1 LSVDGSGVA
10 GEPLPEEDAYTA
22 PQAARILGLSD
33 RRVRQMLEAGELGGE
48 RDASGKWWIL
58 QRAVHAALE
67 DRGSPRTRSREQ
79 RRAASGAG
87 DAGETPV
94 PPQGVPGGPESV
106 RELVQR
112 VEDLS
117 YRLGRSEARAELT
130 ERAES
135 TLREE
140 RDRLARELE
149 EERDERRRLAE
160 RLERLEGG
168 RRGDREATPPSA
180 ALLPEDSAASDT
192 EARSSEEERPEASV
206 ERETARRPW
215 WLRWLGG

>member
-1 LSVDGSGVA
+1 MSVDGSGVA
-10 GEPLPEEDAYTA
+10 GEPLPGEDAYTA

-33 RRVRQMLEAGELGGE
+33 RRVRQMLEAGEMEGE
-48 RDASGKWWIL
+48 RDASGKWWIP

-79 RRAASGAG
+79 RRAASGTG
-87 DAGETPV
+87 GAGEASAPLQRA
-94 PPQGVPGGPESV
+94 PDGPESV

-112 VEDLS
+112 VESLS
-117 YRLGRSEARAELT
+117 YRLGRSEAHAELT

-149 EERDERRRLAE
+149 EERAERRRLAD
-160 RLERLEGG
+160 RLERIEGASPPPTHPPASA
-168 RRGDREATPPSA
+168 RTPPEN
-180 ALLPEDSAASDT
+180 LTKPDT
-192 EARSSEEERPEASV
+192 AKGPSGGEPPTIEEGQ
-206 ERETARRPW
+206 TARRPW